1 MHDGITSIGWYAFSE
16 SELET
21 VILPEKLQTVSWG
34 TFSGCSKLHSVK
46 LNGNLKKIEGYAFS
60 QCEALKELVIPE
72 GVESIG
78 DSAFDYQHLE
88 SLYLPQSIREIDKEP
103 FGWIY
108 GKTSALT
115 IYVKA
120 GSYAERRMREL
131 GFSVKHY

>member
-1 MHDGITSIGWYAFSE
+1 MDSEIERATSAETALQSAISNEVTSLKTEAFSYCENLTSVIIPESVTSIG
-16 SELET
+16 
-21 VILPEKLQTVSWG
+21 G
-34 TFSGCSKLHSVK
+34 
-46 LNGNLKKIEGYAFS
+46 
-60 QCEALKELVIPE
+60 
-72 GVESIG
+72 
-78 DSAFDYQHLE
+78 SAFDYQHLE